1 MALDTPTLQLQIAA
15 NLTGT
20 ALEGSSPTYPLN
32 VTWAAPLTT
41 GTGASQADK
50 IYAATITLGISSG
63 QDIDLAGVLTDPFG
77 VALTFVKIKAVG
89 IKAAAANTNS
99 VNVSRPAANGV
110 PWFLAASDGFALGP
124 GGIFPVSCNPG
135 AAGIATVTAGTGGHC
150 SAWTTAAPGRPS
162 RFDIVVIGTS
172 A

>member
-32 VTWAAPLTT
+32 LTWAAPLTT

-50 IYAATITLGISSG
+50 IYAAQITLGISSG

-77 VALTFVKIKAVG
+77 VALTFVKMKGSA
-89 IKAAAANTNS
+89 
-99 VNVSRPAANGV
+99 SRPRRAIRT
-110 PWFLAASDGFALGP
+110 AS
-124 GGIFPVSCNPG
+124 
-135 AAGIATVTAGTGGHC
+135 T
-150 SAWTTAAPGRPS
+150 
-162 RFDIVVIGTS
+162 
-172 A
+172 